1 MNALNLARNA
11 YASPTAPI
19 RTDRGNE
26 YDAFTQVTHKL
37 RCLNPRKEHIA
48 FVNALHENRKLWT
61 LLAIDVADKG
71 NQLPQSL
78 RAQIF
83 YLAEFTD
90 HHTSRVLSGKSDPT
104 ALVDINTAIM
114 AGLRQQGPTR

>member
-11 YASPTAPI
+11 YASTAAPI
-19 RTDRGNE
+19 RTHRGTE
-26 YDAFTQVTHKL
+26 YDAFSKITHKL
-37 RCLNPRKEHIA
+37 RSLDPKNDHA
-48 FVNALHENRKLWT
+48 AMVTALHENRQLWT
-61 LLAIDVADKG
+61 LLAVDVADAN

-90 HHTSRVLSGKSDPT
+90 HQTSQILAGRASAA
-104 ALVDINTAIM
+104 ALVEINMAVM
-114 AGLRQQGPTR
+114 AGLRQKGPST